1 MKFSAISRYSYLA
14 LCLLFAVSTKYA
26 NSTIVEHPSSTSVT
40 INEWSNFSCSVELNC
55 SKHFSLRWRI
65 VAPMMDEARYHTSKV
80 LIDMWK
86 RRKGITIVAKSD
98 TQTNSEENGC
108 KKRKVET
115 IKILT
120 TSQMDGAVIQCA
132 ARYGSKPPSY
142 IYSKF
147 AVLKALPD
155 TTEGSSSLTSPSIQ

>member
-1 MKFSAISRYSYLA
+1 MEFSTISCYSYLA
-14 LCLLFAVSTKYA
+14 LCLLCAVSTKYA

-55 SKHFSLRWRI
+55 SENFSLRWRI
-65 VAPMMDEARYHTSKV
+65 VAPTMDEVRGYHRSN
-80 LIDMWK
+80 MWK

-108 KKRKVET
+108 KKLKVET

-132 ARYGSKPPSY
+132 ARYGNKPPSY

>member
-1 MKFSAISRYSYLA
+1 MEFSIISCYSYLA

-26 NSTIVEHPSSTSVT
+26 NSTIVQHPSSTSVT
-40 INEWSNFSCSVELNC
+40 INEWSNFSCSVNC
-55 SKHFSLRWRI
+55 SENFSLRWRI
-65 VAPMMDEARYHTSKV
+65 VAPTMDEVRGYHRSGV
-80 LIDMWK
+80 LKYRWGMQNIN
-86 RRKGITIVAKSD
+86 IVAQSD
-98 TQTNSEENGC
+98 TRTVSEEHGC
-108 KKRKVET
+108 RKLKVET

-132 ARYGSKPPSY
+132 ARYRSKHSY